1 MLKLARLAA
10 GLALAFASPHMAF
23 AQTAEAPA
31 EFYRGK
37 QVVMLI
43 GTSAGNDYDYR
54 GRLLARHMPKHIPG
68 NPTMVVRNMP
78 GGGGIV
84 AANWMTNLAP
94 RDGTVLH
101 MIMQN
106 MMSAQAMGV
115 GGVEFD
121 TRKFNWIGNTTD
133 SPNVTNAWHTS
144 SVRTIEDAKTKEL
157 VLGAPMGTAGVMYA
171 TLMNALAGTKF
182 KIVTGYPGG
191 NEVNLAM
198 ERGEVEGR
206 GSNSWASWKSTKPE
220 WLAEKK
226 VIPLVQVGLKRHRDL
241 PDTPLLLERATN
253 DLDRAVLTFLSA
265 DTALSRSLITTAD
278 APPARLEA
286 LRRAFDA
293 VMQDPALLA
302 EAAKAK
308 MDISPSTGEEAQKVA
323 LSIVATKPDVVARAK
338 SILGNLVH

>member
-1 MLKLARLAA
+1 MPYLARLAA
-10 GLALAFASPHMAF
+10 GIALAFAAS
-23 AQTAEAPA
+23 QPA
-31 EFYRGK
+31 ASQDAVADFYRGK

-54 GRLLARHMPKHIPG
+54 GRLLARHMGKHIPG
-68 NPTMVVRNMP
+68 APTIIVRNMP

-121 TRKFNWIGNTTD
+121 TRKFNWLGNTTD
-133 SPNVTNAWHTS
+133 SPNVTNSWHTS
-144 SVRTIEDAKTKEL
+144 PVRTIEDAKTKEL

-241 PDTPLLLERATN
+241 PDTPLLLELATN

-265 DTALSRSLITTAD
+265 DTALSRSVVTTTD
-278 APPARLEA
+278 VPPARLEA

-338 SILGNLVH
+338 AILGNLVH